1 MSDTIL
7 YERRGHITRLLLNN
21 PERHNAL
28 GKQELEAI
36 QAALGRAAED
46 EQVRVL
52 VLTGS
57 GDKTF
62 CAGASL
68 EELSS
73 GQLREDAF
81 QKTAEQLRT
90 FPVPTICALNGSVF
104 GAGVEL
110 ALSCDFRLGVEGMR
124 MRVPAAAI
132 GICYPLSGINRLVEH
147 LGVNL
152 AKRILVASEE
162 FDAEALLEIGFLDH
176 LLLPSQLEDETEKL
190 AGHIAELAPLSVRS
204 MKEILLQVASG
215 DTDAQRAATLAK
227 KCAESQDLQE
237 GLAAAKEKRRPRFE
251 GR

>member
-7 YERRGHITRLLLNN
+7 YERRGHIAQLLLNN
-21 PERHNAL
+21 PGRHNAL
-28 GKQELEAI
+28 GKQELELI

-46 EQVRVL
+46 EQLRVL

-68 EELSS
+68 EELSR

-81 QKTAEQLRT
+81 QKMAEQLRT
-90 FPVPTICALNGSVF
+90 FPLPTICALNGSVF

-162 FDAEALLEIGFLDH
+162 FDADTLLEIGFLDH
-176 LLLPSQLEDETEKL
+176 LLLPSQLEDETGKL

-215 DTDAQRAATLAK
+215 GTDTQRAAALAK
-227 KCAESQDLQE
+227 NCAESRDLQE